1 MKLRAEETQ
10 ISAVVPKTLRAR
22 LEKVVRA
29 RGLKKGYLIERALEH
44 HLRALEE
51 IPEEFVIPPTLVVA
65 PAAFDDILRKLKA
78 PPRPTPDLVRLMR
91 GEKISED
98 GLHPGA

>member
-1 MKLRAEETQ
+1 MKLKVEETQ
-10 ISAVVPKTLRAR
+10 ISAVVSKTLRDR

-51 IPEEFVIPPTLVVA
+51 IPEEFVIPPTLVVT
-65 PAAFDDILRKLKA
+65 PGAFDEILRKLKA
-78 PPRPTPDLVRLMR
+78 PPKPTPELERLMR
-91 GEKISED
+91 GEPISED